1 MLSAVQPT
9 GLRGRDLLT
18 QAVSSLTAR
27 PARTAM
33 TMLGTVLGVGAFVA
47 VLGLTSTATGQISG
61 TFSLLKSTQVTVDD
75 VGPADIDGTRSS
87 FPPAAETIA
96 ESLNGV
102 SAAGLTW
109 VLPGGPS
116 EVSTSL
122 DPRAETQQLT
132 VSAASPG
139 YLRALEPHVSSGTL
153 LNAFQKDHKVR
164 VAVLGRDAAA
174 RLGLRSTV
182 LNPVVFVR
190 GAAYTVV
197 GIIDDVKRQP
207 EALATVFIPDST
219 AKFAYGNPSDQDSAS
234 MLVST
239 QPGAADQVARQ
250 LPVALRPDQPER
262 LRANPPRTD
271 TAVEGNVFAS
281 LNPLFLALASLML
294 LIGAVGIANS
304 SLVAVVER
312 TGEIGLRRAL
322 GARPRD
328 IHFQF
333 LTEAVLIG
341 TLGGLIGT
349 ALAVLGTLG
358 VSLAL
363 QWTAILDPT
372 VTLLAPLIGTIAG
385 ALAGLHPAIRA
396 AKISPM
402 AALRR

>member
-1 MLSAVQPT
+1 
-9 GLRGRDLLT
+9 
-18 QAVSSLTAR
+18 
-27 PARTAM
+27 M

-75 VGPADIDGTRSS
+75 VGPADIDGTRAS
-87 FPPAAETIA
+87 FPLAAETIA
-96 ESLNGV
+96 QSLNGV
-102 SAAGLTW
+102 TAAGMTW

-122 DPRAETQQLT
+122 DPRAEVQQLT

-139 YLRALEPHVSSGTL
+139 FLRALDPHVSSGTL
-153 LNAFQKDHKVR
+153 LNTFQQDHKAR

-182 LNPVVFVR
+182 LNPVVFIR
-190 GAAYTVV
+190 GTSYTVV
-197 GIIDDVKRQP
+197 GILEDVKRQP
-207 EALATVFIPDST
+207 ETLATVFIPDTT
-219 AKFAYGNPSDQDSAS
+219 ARSAYGNPSDQDSAS

-239 QPGAADQVARQ
+239 EPGAAEQVARQ
-250 LPVALRPDQPER
+250 LPVALSPEQPDR
-262 LRANPPRTD
+262 LRANPPRMD
-271 TAVEGNVFAS
+271 TAVEGSVFAS
-281 LNPLFLALASLML
+281 LNPLFVALASLML

-322 GARPRD
+322 GARPKD
-328 IHFQF
+328 IHLQF
-333 LTEAVLIG
+333 LTEAILLG

-358 VSLAL
+358 VALVL
-363 QWTAILDPT
+363 QWTAILDPII
-372 VTLLAPLIGTIAG
+372 TLLAPLTGTITG
-385 ALAGLHPAIRA
+385 ALAGLYPAVRA
-396 AKISPM
+396 ARIPPM